1 MGRIRIGFI
10 GAGTMGQ
17 CAHLQQYATLPE
29 CEVLALAEPR
39 PVLARAVAQRYGI
52 PRVYAS
58 HLEIL
63 QDTDIEALVV
73 AQPFQRH
80 GKFIPELYLSN
91 LPIFTEKPLAAWPI
105 AGHHMLD
112 KLARTTAKH
121 FVGYHKRSDPATVYA
136 VREIRRLQQTGE
148 LGRLSYVRILMPAG
162 DWTASAFTSLIRTN
176 EPVPDHELDEPPVDM
191 DDDLQREFI
200 AFVNYYIHQLN
211 LMRYL
216 TGEDFHVTYA
226 EPNKIMLVTHTLS
239 GVPGVIEMSPYV
251 TSVDW
256 QEEALVCFEQ
266 GFVKLNL
273 PAPLAMNRPGRVTL
287 FRDAGQGKA
296 PAEIHPQ
303 MPWLSAM
310 RQQAMYFIAAVHGE
324 QTPLCTATEA
334 LKDLEVARD
343 YLKLLRGR

>member
-10 GAGTMGQ
+10 GVGTMGQ
-17 CAHLQQYATLPE
+17 CAHLQHYATLPE
-29 CEVLALAEPR
+29 CEVIALAEPR
-39 PVLARAVAQRYGI
+39 PVLARAVAARYGI
-52 PRVYAS
+52 PRVYPS
-58 HLEIL
+58 HVELL
-63 QDTDIEALVV
+63 QNEDVEALVA

-80 GKFIPELYLSN
+80 GRLIPELYLSN

-105 AGHHMLD
+105 TGYHMLD
-112 KLARTTAKH
+112 ALARSTARH

-148 LGRLSYVRILMPAG
+148 LGRLTYVRILMPAG
-162 DWTASAFTSLIRTN
+162 DWTASALTALIRTS
-176 EPVPDHELDEPPVDM
+176 EAVPEHEVDAAPVDL
-191 DDDLQREFI
+191 DDDMQREFV

-216 TGEDFHVTYA
+216 LGEDYEVSYA
-226 EPNKIMLVTHTLS
+226 DPAKVMMAVHSAS

-266 GFVKLNL
+266 GFVRLRL
-273 PAPLAMNRPGRVTL
+273 PAPLAANRPGQVTL
-287 FRDAGQGKA
+287 YRDAGQGKA

-310 RQQAMYFIAAVHGE
+310 RQQAMYFIAAVRGE
-324 QTPLCTATEA
+324 HTPLCEATEA
-334 LKDLEVARD
+334 LKDLDAARS
-343 YLKLLRGR
+343 YLRLLRGR

>member
-10 GAGTMGQ
+10 GVGTMGQ
-17 CAHLQQYATLPE
+17 CAHLQHYATLPE
-29 CEVLALAEPR
+29 CEVIALAEPR
-39 PVLARAVAQRYGI
+39 PLLARAVALRYGV

-58 HLEIL
+58 HLEML
-63 QDTDIEALVV
+63 QDKDVEALVV

-80 GKFIPELYLSN
+80 GKLIPDLYRAN

-105 AGHHMLD
+105 TGHHMLD
-112 KLARTTAKH
+112 ALARSTAKH

-148 LGRLSYVRILMPAG
+148 LGRLSYIRILMPAG
-162 DWTASAFTSLIRTN
+162 DWTAAGLNTLLKTN
-176 EPVPDHELDEPPVDM
+176 EAVPEYELDEPPVDM
-191 DDDLQREFI
+191 DDALQREFI

-216 TGEDFHVTYA
+216 MGEDYHVTYA
-226 EPNKIMLVTHTLS
+226 EPNKIMMVVHSTS

-251 TSVDW
+251 TTVDW
-256 QEEALVCFEQ
+256 QEEVLVCFEQ
-266 GFVKLNL
+266 GYVRLNL
-273 PAPLAMNRPGRVTL
+273 PAPLASNRPGRVTL

-303 MPWLSAM
+303 MPWLCAM
-310 RQQAMYFIAAVHGE
+310 RQQAMYFIGAVSGE
-324 QTPLCTATEA
+324 PTPLCEATEA
-334 LKDLEVARD
+334 LKDLEAARD